1 LSPLL
6 REFTKHV
13 LFEAADHETLT
24 DQIVELLGARVAIEV
39 HTVRGL
45 LGVAV
50 ALGILIEGGDEV
62 RSHCLH
68 NVIEL
73 NWFGEDGG
81 A

>member
-1 LSPLL
+1 M
-6 REFTKHV
+6 
-13 LFEAADHETLT
+13 
-24 DQIVELLGARVAIEV
+24 ELLGARVAIEV

-62 RSHCLH
+62 RSHGLH
-68 NVIEL
+68 NVIEFHR
-73 NWFGEDGG
+73 FGEDGG

>member
-1 LSPLL
+1 
-6 REFTKHV
+6 
-13 LFEAADHETLT
+13 
-24 DQIVELLGARVAIEV
+24 VELLGARVAIEV

-68 NVIEL
+68 DVIEF
-73 NWFGEDGG
+73 NGFGEDGG